1 MVARMSA
8 IIRDFV
14 QRGRIA
20 FALVLFFFI
29 LAAYHLWTE
38 RHETLI
44 TSPYGGEVANNGSG
58 NEKDNNIESHHD
70 FPIKTSAP
78 VAASSATP
86 QATPVHYVNSTPS
99 ANVGMIEFDQTPIR
113 ELCSQTSWASSADV
127 VINCEGR
134 VGGVGMTC
142 SIVYLQR
149 SNLLLTHTAAGNVRQ
164 EILVCVRHAIEIGAG
179 LVRPT
184 IMLRS
189 DGLIEYQSGPI
200 HNMSYMFDLD
210 KFDARLR
217 SACPLL
223 PLYDDLRAVEKYG
236 RPVARVQRPW
246 DLPVEN
252 GEPITPKAWA
262 EINRQGDGKITVI
275 DMPLIMRQTYRHSLP

>member
-1 MVARMSA
+1 M
-8 IIRDFV
+8 ILGIF

-20 FALVLFFFI
+20 FALILFFI
-29 LAAYHLWTE
+29 LATYYLWTG

-44 TSPYGGEVANNGSG
+44 TSPVGEVPENTDTEN
-58 NEKDNNIESHHD
+58 HHD
-70 FPIKTSAP
+70 VPVKTSTSAS
-78 VAASSATP
+78 ASSAAP
-86 QATPVHYVNSTPS
+86 QATPVHNDNGTSP
-99 ANVGMIEFDQTPIR
+99 ANVIMFEFDETPIR
-113 ELCSQTSWASSADV
+113 QLCAQTSWASSADV

-142 SIVYLQR
+142 SIVHLQR
-149 SNLLLTHTAAGNVRQ
+149 LDLLLTQPATGNVRQ
-164 EILVCVRHAIEIGAG
+164 EILVCVRHAIEIGAS
-179 LVRPT
+179 LIRPT

-189 DGLIEYQSGPI
+189 DGLIEYQRGPI
-200 HNMSYMFDLD
+200 HNMSYMFDLE

-223 PLYDDLRAVEKYG
+223 PLYEDLRAVEKHG
-236 RPVARVQRPW
+236 RPLARVARPW
-246 DLPVEN
+246 DLPQEN

-275 DMPLIMRQTYRHSLP
+275 DMPLIMGQTCRHPLP